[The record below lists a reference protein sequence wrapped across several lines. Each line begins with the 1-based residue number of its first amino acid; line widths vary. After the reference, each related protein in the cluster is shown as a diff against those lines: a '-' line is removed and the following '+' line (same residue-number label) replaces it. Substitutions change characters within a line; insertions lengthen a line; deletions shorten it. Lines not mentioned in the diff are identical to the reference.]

1 MRFTICLA
9 LFALASAAEA
19 ASISVTNPGFES
31 PALADG
37 DFVAGYYPG
46 GTVLGGWTTA
56 GGVGFGA
63 GIFNPTTSSFSGGA
77 PEGSNVGFLISY
89 NTAWL
94 IQVLPTTYQ
103 EGETYT
109 LTALVGD
116 ADDADLKEF
125 VIGLYADNGA
135 LLVTTGGTSPTP
147 GDDGFSLVTATGV
160 ATAAMAGKP
169 IEIRLLST
177 NLMLVDDPDSTNF
190 AVYFDDIQLET
201 TAVVPVPAA
210 FWLFGSA
217 LGVMG
222 VMRRKIAG

>member
-1 MRFTICLA
+1 MRFTVFLA
-9 LFALASAAEA
+9 LCALASSAEA
-19 ASISVTNPGFES
+19 ASISITNPGFES
-31 PALADG
+31 PALVDG
-37 DFVAGYYPG
+37 DFVIGVYPG
-46 GTVLGGWTTA
+46 GTVVGGWTTA

-63 GIFNPTTSSFSGGA
+63 GIVNPTTSAFSGGA
-77 PEGSNVGFLISY
+77 PEGNNVGFLISY

-109 LTALVGD
+109 LSALVGD

-125 VIGLYADNGA
+125 AIALYADNGA
-135 LLVTTGGTSPTP
+135 VLVTTGGTSPVP
-147 GDDGFSLVTATGV
+147 ADNGFTLVTATGV

-177 NLMLVDDPDSTNF
+177 SLILADDPDSTNF
-190 AVYFDDIQLET
+190 AVYFDDIQLQT

-217 LGVMG
+217 LGMIG
-222 VMRRKIAG
+222 WMKRKAL